1 MGKTEEAA
9 DFRKKAKTSVLDV
22 FGLRYLLEIQGP
34 YQVEKQ
40 PRAGAKLRFT
50 VSAQVKKRKFGNRI
64 KQREVVRSPKFP
76 LPWMK
81 SQCISHPFKPSDQ
94 YKGD

>member
-1 MGKTEEAA
+1 MELLTEMGKTEEAA

-40 PRAGAKLRFT
+40 PRAGAK
-50 VSAQVKKRKFGNRI
+50 
-64 KQREVVRSPKFP
+64 VRP
-76 LPWMK
+76 
-81 SQCISHPFKPSDQ
+81 
-94 YKGD
+94 